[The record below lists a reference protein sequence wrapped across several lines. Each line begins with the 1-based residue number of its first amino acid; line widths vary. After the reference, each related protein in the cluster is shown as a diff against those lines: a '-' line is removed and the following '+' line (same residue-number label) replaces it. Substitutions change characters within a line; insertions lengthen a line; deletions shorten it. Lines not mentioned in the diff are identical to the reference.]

1 MPSPPASRWAI
12 VAALLLSAPALAQTG
27 TVSGV
32 IVDSQTGETLIGV
45 NIVVGGTEP
54 VGAGAMRLGATT
66 DLDGRYQLRLDAG
79 TYALVYSYVGY
90 DTRTVEN
97 VRVAAGQ
104 TITLDLALS
113 PAALGLGEVVVQAEA
128 VVNAEAGLLRVQAR
142 APAIMDGI
150 SSQQIRRSPDATSS
164 DALRRVTGVTVSGGK
179 FVFVRGIPERYN
191 GTLLN
196 GSPVASTEPDRRA
209 FAYDLIPSNLLDN
222 VMVAK
227 SATPDLPGDFAG
239 GLLQLT
245 TIDFPEE
252 FTATLSLS
260 SGINNAT
267 GSTILSGP
275 RGSRDYLGIDD
286 GTRSLPSTFPEGNIG
301 SGAGLSD
308 ADRAALGQTLPNGWG
323 LTERQGP
330 VAPNFS
336 FGVGGSTQGRWGR
349 LGAVGAATYRSSY
362 DVTDLI
368 RREFEGED

>member
-1 MPSPPASRWAI
+1 
-12 VAALLLSAPALAQTG
+12 
-27 TVSGV
+27 
-32 IVDSQTGETLIGV
+32 
-45 NIVVGGTEP
+45 
-54 VGAGAMRLGATT
+54 
-66 DLDGRYQLRLDAG
+66 
-79 TYALVYSYVGY
+79 
-90 DTRTVEN
+90 
-97 VRVAAGQ
+97 
-104 TITLDLALS
+104 
-113 PAALGLGEVVVQAEA
+113 VVVQAEA

-150 SSQQIRRSPDATSS
+150 SSQQIRRSPDATSGE
-164 DALRRVTGVTVSGGK
+164 ALRRVTGVTVSGGK

-260 SGINNAT
+260 SGVNNAT
-267 GSTILSGP
+267 GATILSGP
-275 RGSRDYLGIDD
+275 RGSRDFLGIDD
-286 GTRSLPSTFPEGNIG
+286 GTRSLPSTFPQGNIG
-301 SGAGLSD
+301 SGAGLTD

-336 FGVGGSTQGRWGR
+336 FGLGGSTQGRWGR

-368 RREFEGED
+368 RREFEGEDQLRFDYAGLRYGYNVTWGGIANVSYRPAPSTPSALRTSTPGRPTTRSPSSPASSSRTRARSSSGPRCGSSPATCTPASSSGSTRSRASSPAASRSGGTSAGR